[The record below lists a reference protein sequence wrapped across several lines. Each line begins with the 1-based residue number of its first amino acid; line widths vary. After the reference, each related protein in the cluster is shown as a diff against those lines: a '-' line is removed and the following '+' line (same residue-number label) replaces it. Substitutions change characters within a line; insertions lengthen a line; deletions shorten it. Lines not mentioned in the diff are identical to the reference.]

1 MDGSELYIYKG
12 NVYEWNYKPT
22 WIKHNYPKRPSLTP
36 SQSRAIILQFFNICS
51 ENFLIFSAVSMYIIL
66 KNGSFFIETDDYG
79 GCNYDDNDN
88 DVDIAVYVIG
98 YCDFT
103 DDFDSSCANELC
115 WIFMGEDYGIFS
127 WTVFEE
133 LMVLI
138 GLTKSTL
145 SLSSF

>member
-12 NVYEWNYKPT
+12 KVYEWNYKPT

-36 SQSRAIILQFFNICS
+36 SQSRAIILRFFKICS
-51 ENFLIFSAVSMYIIL
+51 ENLLIFSAVSMYIIL
-66 KNGSFFIETDDYG
+66 KNGSFMETDDYG
-79 GCNYDDNDN
+79 GCNYDDDN
-88 DVDIAVYVIG
+88 DDDVVQVIG
-98 YCDFT
+98 YSDFT

-115 WIFMGEDYGIFS
+115 YIFMGEDYGIFS

-138 GLTKSTL
+138 GLTKSRS